1 MRPDAAAA
9 PSATAP
15 TESERATRYLDALNQ
30 GMADAMEED
39 ERVVLIGIDV
49 GAGGGIFTVTRGL
62 LERFGPE
69 RVIDAPISEMAYVGA
84 AVGAA
89 VTGLRPIVE
98 IMFMDFVGVCLDPI
112 LNQAAKL
119 RYMTDGALS
128 IPVVF
133 RTQTGAGR
141 SAGAQHSQSLEA
153 MFAHIPGLRVVLAA
167 TVTDAHDLMLESV
180 RDPNPVLF
188 VENRRL
194 YGMRGSIDE
203 DPLPLGRA
211 RVARSGEDLTIV
223 SWGQALREC
232 VAAADAA
239 SASLEVIDLRSLV
252 PLDMETVLA
261 SARRTGR
268 LLVVHEAVQDFGAG
282 AEIAARVADEL
293 FDQLLV
299 PVRRLG
305 TPPVP
310 LPFSP
315 VLERALLP
323 RAESIGAAAEALLG
337 EG

>member
-1 MRPDAAAA
+1 MS
-9 PSATAP
+9 SATEVAV
-15 TESERATRYLDALNQ
+15 TRYADALNQ
-30 GMADAMEED
+30 GMADALAED

-62 LERFGPE
+62 YDRFGPQ
-69 RVIDAPISEMAYVGA
+69 RVLDTPISEMGYVGA

-89 VTGLRPIVE
+89 MTGLRPIVE

-119 RYMTDGALS
+119 RYMTAGAFE

-153 MFAHIPGLRVVLAA
+153 MFAHIPGLKVVMPA
-167 TVTDAHDLMLESV
+167 TVTDAHDLLLESV

-194 YGMRGSIDE
+194 YGMRGELGE
-203 DPLPLGRA
+203 DPLPLGKA
-211 RVARSGEDLTIV
+211 RVAREGSDVTV
-223 SWGQALREC
+223 VTWGQMMREC
-232 VAAADAA
+232 LAAADAA
-239 SASLEVIDLRSLV
+239 EVSLEVVDLRSLV
-252 PLDMETVLA
+252 PLDLDTVIA
-261 SARRTGR
+261 SVRKTGH

-282 AEIAARVADEL
+282 AEVAARVGEELYDEL
-293 FDQLLV
+293 LA

-305 TPPVP
+305 APAVP
-310 LPFSP
+310 MPFSP
-315 VLERALLP
+315 DLERALLP
-323 RAESIGAAAEALLG
+323 GAESISSAAVALRS
-337 EG
+337 ES

>member
-1 MRPDAAAA
+1 MSSQTEVAAVKY
-9 PSATAP
+9 
-15 TESERATRYLDALNQ
+15 SEALNL

-49 GAGGGIFTVTRGL
+49 GAGGGIFTITRGL
-62 LERFGPE
+62 HERFGPE
-69 RVIDAPISEMAYVGA
+69 RVLDAPISEMGYVGA

-89 VTGLRPIVE
+89 MTGLRPIVE

-119 RYMTDGALS
+119 RYMTAGAFS

-153 MFAHIPGLRVVLAA
+153 MFAHVPGLKVVIPA
-167 TVTDAHDLMLESV
+167 TVTDAHDLLVESV

-194 YGMRGSIDE
+194 YGMRGALGE

-211 RVARSGEDLTIV
+211 RVAREGSDVTV
-223 SWGQALREC
+223 VTWGQTLRDC
-232 VAAADAA
+232 LAAAE
-239 SASLEVIDLRSLV
+239 SSTVSLEVVDLRSLV
-252 PLDMETVLA
+252 PLDMETVIS
-261 SARRTGR
+261 SARKTGH
-268 LLVVHEAVQDFGAG
+268 LLIVHEAVQDFGAG

-293 FDQLLV
+293 YDELLA

-305 TPPVP
+305 APAVP
-310 LPFSP
+310 MPFSP
-315 VLERALLP
+315 ELEKSLLP
-323 RAESIGAAAEALLG
+323 SPERIAAEAVRLRS
-337 EG
+337 ES

>member
-1 MRPDAAAA
+1 MSSQTEVAAVKY
-9 PSATAP
+9 
-15 TESERATRYLDALNQ
+15 SEALNL

-49 GAGGGIFTVTRGL
+49 GAGGGIFTITRGL
-62 LERFGPE
+62 HERFGPE
-69 RVIDAPISEMAYVGA
+69 RVLDAPISEMGYVGA

-89 VTGLRPIVE
+89 MTGLKPIVE

-119 RYMTDGALS
+119 RYMTAGAFS

-153 MFAHIPGLRVVLAA
+153 MFAHVPGLKVVIPA
-167 TVTDAHDLMLESV
+167 TVTDAHDLLVESV

-194 YGMRGSIDE
+194 YGMRGALGE

-211 RVARSGEDLTIV
+211 RVAREGSDVTV
-223 SWGQALREC
+223 VTWGQTLRDC
-232 VAAADAA
+232 LAAAEG
-239 SASLEVIDLRSLV
+239 STVSLEVVDLRSLV
-252 PLDMETVLA
+252 PLDMETVLS
-261 SARRTGR
+261 SARKTGH
-268 LLVVHEAVQDFGAG
+268 LLIVHEAVQDFGAG
-282 AEIAARVADEL
+282 AEIAARVADVLYDEL
-293 FDQLLV
+293 LA

-305 TPPVP
+305 APAVP
-310 LPFSP
+310 MPFSP
-315 VLERALLP
+315 ELEKSLLP
-323 RAESIGAAAEALLG
+323 SPERIAAEAVRLRS
-337 EG
+337 ES

>member
-1 MRPDAAAA
+1 MS
-9 PSATAP
+9 SATDAP
-15 TESERATRYLDALNQ
+15 AAVTRYIDALNA

-39 ERVVLIGIDV
+39 ERVVLLGIDV

-62 LERFGPE
+62 HERFGPQ
-69 RVIDAPISEMAYVGA
+69 RVLDTPISEMGYVGA

-89 VTGLRPIVE
+89 MTGLRPIVE
-98 IMFMDFVGVCLDPI
+98 IMFMDFVSVCLDPI

-119 RYMTDGALS
+119 RYMSAGALE

-133 RTQTGAGR
+133 RMQTGAGR

-153 MFAHIPGLRVVLAA
+153 WFAHVPGLKVVLPG
-167 TVTDAHDLMLESV
+167 TVTDAHDLLVEAV
-180 RDPNPVLF
+180 RDPNPVVF

-194 YGMRGSIDE
+194 YGMKGERDV

-211 RVARSGEDLTIV
+211 RVARAGDDVTV
-223 SWGQALREC
+223 VTWGQTLRDC
-232 VAAADAA
+232 LAAADAGE
-239 SASLEVIDLRSLV
+239 ASLEVVDLRSLV
-252 PLDMETVLA
+252 PLDMDTVLA
-261 SARRTGR
+261 SVRRTGR
-268 LLVVHEAVQDFGAG
+268 LLIVHEAVQDFGAG

-293 FDQLLV
+293 FDELRT

-310 LPFSP
+310 MPFSP
-315 VLERALLP
+315 DLERSLLP
-323 RAESIGAAAEALLG
+323 GTSRIAQMAHDLVR

>member
-1 MRPDAAAA
+1 MS
-9 PSATAP
+9 SATETTAA
-15 TESERATRYLDALNQ
+15 TTRYIDALNA

-39 ERVVLIGIDV
+39 ERVVLLGIDV
-49 GAGGGIFTVTRGL
+49 GAGGGIFTVTKGL
-62 LERFGPE
+62 HERFGSE
-69 RVIDAPISEMAYVGA
+69 RVIDTPISEMGYVGA

-89 VTGLRPIVE
+89 MTGLRPIVE

-119 RYMTDGALS
+119 RYMTAGALE

-153 MFAHIPGLRVVLAA
+153 WFAHVPGLKVVMPA
-167 TVTDAHDLMLESV
+167 TVTDAHDLLLEAV
-180 RDPNPVLF
+180 RDPNPVVF

-194 YGMRGSIDE
+194 YGMRGESGV

-211 RVARSGEDLTIV
+211 RVARSGEDVTV
-223 SWGQALREC
+223 VTWGQSLREC
-232 VAAADAA
+232 LKAADEGD
-239 SASLEVIDLRSLV
+239 ASLEVVDLRSLV
-252 PLDMETVLA
+252 PLDMETVIA
-261 SARRTGR
+261 SVRRTGR

-293 FDQLLV
+293 FDELRT

-310 LPFSP
+310 MPFAP
-315 VLERALLP
+315 DLERSLLP
-323 RAESIGAAAEALLG
+323 SSKTVAQAASELVS